1 MYDQEKQLED
11 NPPKRE
17 ESTGLS
23 SEELPFEPG
32 RHSPNAAEGETKP
45 YEESLPDEQIKEKTG
60 QTSHNQAG

>member
-23 SEELPFEPG
+23 PEELPFEPG

-45 YEESLPDEQIKEKTG
+45 YEESLPDEQIK
-60 QTSHNQAG
+60 